1 VERTRAQ
8 FADTGL
14 LAGHNAYD
22 YHFAALKRLLD
33 RREPNYAE

>member
-1 VERTRAQ
+1 MAKTRAQ

-14 LAGHNAYD
+14 PAGHNAHD

-33 RREPNYAE
+33 RREPDYAD